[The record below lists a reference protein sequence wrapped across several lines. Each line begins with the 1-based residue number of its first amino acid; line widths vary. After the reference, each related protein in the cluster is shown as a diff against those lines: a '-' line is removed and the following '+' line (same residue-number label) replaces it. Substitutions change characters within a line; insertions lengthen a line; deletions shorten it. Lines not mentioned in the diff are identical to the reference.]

1 MKSVKIGDFDLQIR
15 KREEKGKFINIGVV
29 LGAVVSSFILVGI
42 VISSYGV
49 SPIEAFQ
56 LGFSYALSPS
66 GFSGL
71 IVRMIPLLL
80 VGLAVYIPLR
90 AGLYNVAGGAGIYGG
105 GIAAAAIGLATP
117 GAGRLSLLMA
127 LTGGA
132 IAGMVILAIPGI
144 LRAYWDIN
152 EILTTLLL
160 SFMFVRLNNYAVTVM
175 RGEGGTLTGEALP
188 PNTVSPTIGSSSI
201 HIGLLIAILGFVL
214 AYFLFRKTAF
224 GYEIDMFGDNP
235 TAAVRSGINR
245 NKVII
250 GTFLLGG
257 LLSGVAGASEVVGLH
272 GRLLP
277 DFSPGY
283 GFTAVAI
290 AIIGRK
296 NIYRVL
302 GATFLFAFVYIWG
315 ARIELLLPVPTA
327 VIAVFEATV
336 ILFFLVGEGI
346 VNYRVDVQKQ
356 TSADEKEVIS
366 V

>member
-1 MKSVKIGDFDLQIR
+1 MKSIKLGDFDVQIR
-15 KREEKGKFINIGVV
+15 KRTEKSKYINIGVI
-29 LGAVVSSFILVGI
+29 LGAVISSFILIGI
-42 VISSYGV
+42 AISSYGV
-49 SPIEAFQ
+49 SPIEAYQ

-66 GFSGL
+66 GVSGL

-90 AGLYNVAGGAGIYGG
+90 AGLYNVAGGAGIYAG

-117 GAGRLSLLMA
+117 NFGRLSLFMA
-127 LTGGA
+127 LLGGA
-132 IAGMVILAIPGI
+132 ITGMVVLAIPGI

-160 SFMFVRLNNYAVTVM
+160 SFMFIRFNNYAVTVM

-188 PNTVSPTIGSSSI
+188 ATAVSPTIGGGI
-201 HIGLLIAILGFVL
+201 HIGLVIAILGFVL
-214 AYFLFRKTAF
+214 SYLLFRKTAF
-224 GYEIDMFGDNP
+224 GYKIDMFGDNP

-245 NKVII
+245 NKIII
-250 GTFLLGG
+250 GTFLIGG
-257 LLSGVAGASEVVGLH
+257 LLSGIAGASEVVGLH

-315 ARIELLLPVPTA
+315 SRIELLLPVPTA

-346 VNYRVDVQKQ
+346 VNYKVNVEKQ
-356 TSADEKEVIS
+356 TATEGTEVSSA
-366 V
+366 